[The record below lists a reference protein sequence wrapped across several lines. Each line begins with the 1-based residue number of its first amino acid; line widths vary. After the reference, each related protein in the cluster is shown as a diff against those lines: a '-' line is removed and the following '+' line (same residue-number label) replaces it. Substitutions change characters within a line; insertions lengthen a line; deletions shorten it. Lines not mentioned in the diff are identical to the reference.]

1 MKFKFFEDYD
11 IKQEIID
18 LLKITWPAF
27 LLLFALLFANAV
39 IAKDKQLT
47 DFQKGIIEGH
57 LQTRTTAINCALL
70 EKDKQSIIECLMR
83 KKNNIDINV
92 KQKTEVK

>member
-1 MKFKFFEDYD
+1 MKFKFFEGYD

-18 LLKITWPAF
+18 LLMVTWPSILIIIVSF
-27 LLLFALLFANAV
+27 VFATAYV
-39 IAKDKQLT
+39 IAKAPLT

-70 EKDKQSIIECLMR
+70 EKDKQSIIDCLI
-83 KKNNIDINV
+83 KNKNNIDIYV
-92 KQKTEVK
+92 KNEK